1 MEENL
6 KFEIYEPFVTVCD
19 RDSKHTA
26 CAGERCKLD
35 SVVVEKKKAYAV
47 LINSQN
53 NKLFITYNLFKDVFY
68 PSKNQISP
76 L

>member
-1 MEENL
+1 MKKNI
-6 KFEIYEPFVTVCD
+6 FNIYEPVVSVYD

-26 CAGERCKLD
+26 CAGERCKFD
-35 SVVVEKKKAYAV
+35 SVIVEKKKAYAV

-53 NKLFITYNLFKDVFY
+53 NKLIISYKLFKDVFY